1 MADLDKTGISTGEA
15 IEATDITK
23 LYDALTGDTVY
34 DNTPTLLGNIKEYAA
49 NLAYDGSAW
58 SKTDIKNTTGGTFTI
73 TQPESYYFLLTFSGY
88 TVPDNSKIFMTDG
101 QLTSSGITTDHGN
114 PIIFSPHKN
123 SSTELYIY
131 MYEYNGTAI
140 ANFSG
145 EDLEFKLR
153 LLFYP

>member
-1 MADLDKTGISTGEA
+1 MADLDKTGISTGEYV
-15 IEATDITK
+15 EATDITK

-34 DNTPTLLGNIKEYAA
+34 DNVPTLLGNIKEYAVI
-49 NLAYDGSAW
+49 LAYDGSDW
-58 SKTDIKNTTGGTFTI
+58 SKEDVKNTTGGTFAI
-73 TQPESYYFLLTFSGY
+73 TQPANYYFVLTFSGY
-88 TVPDNSKIFMTDG
+88 TVPDNAKIFMCEG
-101 QLTSSGITTDHGN
+101 QLTKPGIDTDHGN
-114 PIIFSPHKN
+114 PIIFSPYKN